1 MSRPLLPPLNAHDR
15 RRRAPL
21 EKALDARWPW
31 SQPHIMTSI
40 TWIMM
45 MASVSLFAALAIPT
59 LIIFNRL
66 PMWSVVLAVA
76 PAALAIPISLVLL
89 ERRLQA
95 DRYRDAYLRIGL
107 CPSCGYDIGAAAGE
121 PDGCRVCP
129 ECGGAWR
136 ENDE

>member
-1 MSRPLLPPLNAHDR
+1 
-15 RRRAPL
+15 
-21 EKALDARWPW
+21 
-31 SQPHIMTSI
+31 
-40 TWIMM
+40 MM

-89 ERRLQA
+89 ERWFQA
-95 DRYRDAYLRIGL
+95 ERYRDAYLRIGL
-107 CPSCGYDIGAAAGE
+107 CPSCGFDMSAAPPE

-136 ENDE
+136 MA